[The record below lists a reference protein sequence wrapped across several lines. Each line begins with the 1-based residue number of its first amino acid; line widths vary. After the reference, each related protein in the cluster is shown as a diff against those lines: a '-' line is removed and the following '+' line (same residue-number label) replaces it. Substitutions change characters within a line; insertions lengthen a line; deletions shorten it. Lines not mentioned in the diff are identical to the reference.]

1 MFSSNS
7 SHDRN
12 CRQPEARIGN
22 VRRPGNSMDRNL
34 ITCYY
39 AEKYCDKRFFYRVFM
54 VWQFWSLIR
63 AQKPC
68 DPWSLSSEPWA
79 LASEPWSQSYFGLW
93 ALSPYTMLRPW
104 YSVNMALG
112 ILQCEEEQRCS
123 LQKSDKTI
131 YYVACKTG
139 VIGGALVGFAVGT
152 RAEINSSFSLSS
164 LFTCL
169 ALCACALRSLSKL
182 Q

>member
-1 MFSSNS
+1 MFLSNS

-93 ALSPYTMLRPW
+93 ALSPYTMLRP
-104 YSVNMALG
+104 
-112 ILQCEEEQRCS
+112 CS
-123 LQKSDKTI
+123 
-131 YYVACKTG
+131 
-139 VIGGALVGFAVGT
+139 
-152 RAEINSSFSLSS
+152 
-164 LFTCL
+164 CL
-169 ALCACALRSLSKL
+169 RKMACARREFKIPPSLCFWKETYQWIPTRIPIMVHYSNN
-182 Q
+182 

>member
-1 MFSSNS
+1 MRYVTLDFR
-7 SHDRN
+7 DRRGTASLR
-12 CRQPEARIGN
+12 CRNRAE
-22 VRRPGNSMDRNL
+22 
-34 ITCYY
+34 ITILMS
-39 AEKYCDKRFFYRVFM
+39 EHKPHM
-54 VWQFWSLIR
+54 VWFSCRRKAIR
-63 AQKPC
+63 
-68 DPWSLSSEPWA
+68 
-79 LASEPWSQSYFGLW
+79 
-93 ALSPYTMLRPW
+93 

-139 VIGGALVGFAVGT
+139 VIWGALVGFAVGT

-169 ALCACALRSLSKL
+169 ALCACALRFLSKL

>member
-1 MFSSNS
+1 MRYVTLHFR
-7 SHDRN
+7 DRRGTASLRYAN
-12 CRQPEARIGN
+12 RAE
-22 VRRPGNSMDRNL
+22 
-34 ITCYY
+34 ITILMS
-39 AEKYCDKRFFYRVFM
+39 EHKPHM
-54 VWQFWSLIR
+54 VWFSCRRKAIR
-63 AQKPC
+63 
-68 DPWSLSSEPWA
+68 
-79 LASEPWSQSYFGLW
+79 
-93 ALSPYTMLRPW
+93 

-112 ILQCEEEQRCS
+112 ILQCEEGQRCS

-139 VIGGALVGFAVGT
+139 VIWGALVGFAVGT

-169 ALCACALRSLSKL
+169 ALCACSLRSLSKL